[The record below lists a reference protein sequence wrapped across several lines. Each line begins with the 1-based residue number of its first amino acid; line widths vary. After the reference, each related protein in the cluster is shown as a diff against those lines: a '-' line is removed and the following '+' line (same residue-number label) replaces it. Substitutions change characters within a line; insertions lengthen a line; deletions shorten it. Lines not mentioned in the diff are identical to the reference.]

1 MMPDHEAA
9 IRAATEALVAALL
22 AAVRDEAATR
32 EAAPDRLLGIPEA
45 AAMLSLGRSAVYD
58 QIAAG
63 RLHSVKVGRR
73 RLVPAGAIAAY
84 IAAAR

>member
-9 IRAATEALVAALL
+9 IQAATEALVAALL
-22 AAVRDEAATR
+22 AAVRDEGATR
-32 EAAPDRLLGIPEA
+32 EEPADRLLSIPEA

-58 QIAAG
+58 EIAAG

-73 RLVPAGAIAAY
+73 RLVPSRAIAAY